1 MNSSISHWFKGHLK
15 DVPRDECLELLASRQ
30 VGRIVFTDPD
40 GPVALPVNYMM
51 QGDRIL
57 ISTLP
62 DGTVA
67 RHATGRVA
75 FEIDELDEFIES
87 GWSVLVRGSASEVSP
102 GDVLI
107 DRPDPWAEGPRTL
120 LLQITPEDI
129 TGRRLFSP

>member
-40 GPVALPVNYMM
+40 GPVALPVNYTM

-67 RHATGRVA
+67 RHAT
-75 FEIDELDEFIES
+75 
-87 GWSVLVRGSASEVSP
+87 
-102 GDVLI
+102 
-107 DRPDPWAEGPRTL
+107 
-120 LLQITPEDI
+120 
-129 TGRRLFSP
+129 